1 MPNLMSV
8 LKQEIRRLARSEARS
23 ETDVLKRAS
32 AQYRRDIASLKR
44 DVSRLQKKVAFLEK
58 QERGRVSQPA
68 QQIGEAQA
76 GTVRF
81 SPAWLRKH
89 RKKLGL
95 SAHDYAKLAGVSAQS
110 IYHWEQEKS
119 RPRQSQ
125 VAALA
130 AIRSLGK
137 REALQRLE
145 VLEGASA

>member
-1 MPNLMSV
+1 MPNLMTV

-23 ETDVLKRAS
+23 ETGVLKRSS
-32 AQYRRDIASLKR
+32 AQHRRDIAALKR
-44 DVSRLQKKVAFLEK
+44 EVAQLQKKVAFLER
-58 QERGRVSQPA
+58 QERQRVSRPA
-68 QQIGEAQA
+68 NQVSEAQA
-76 GTVRF
+76 DSVRF
-81 SPAWLRKH
+81 SAAWLRKH
-89 RKKLGL
+89 RTKLGL

-130 AIRSLGK
+130 AIRGLGK

-145 VLEGASA
+145 VLEGQSA